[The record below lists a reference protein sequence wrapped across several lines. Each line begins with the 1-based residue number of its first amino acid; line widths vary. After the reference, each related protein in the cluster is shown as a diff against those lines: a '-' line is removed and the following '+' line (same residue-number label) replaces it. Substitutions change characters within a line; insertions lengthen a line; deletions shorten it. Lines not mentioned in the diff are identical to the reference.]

1 MISVVNGFYFHVTP
15 ESANANYKTWIA
27 TTGMDSYI
35 KIEQTGSDK
44 FKVTDVYREL
54 NGKSLEKRVGTGI
67 LVVEM

>member
-1 MISVVNGFYFHVTP
+1 
-15 ESANANYKTWIA
+15 
-27 TTGMDSYI
+27 MDSYI

-54 NGKSLEKRVGTGI
+54 KGNSLKNRVETEI

>member
-1 MISVVNGFYFHVTP
+1 
-15 ESANANYKTWIA
+15 
-27 TTGMDSYI
+27 MDSYI

>member
-1 MISVVNGFYFHVTP
+1 
-15 ESANANYKTWIA
+15 
-27 TTGMDSYI
+27 MDSYI

-54 NGKSLEKRVGTGI
+54 NGKSLEKRVGIGI